1 MFLSVL
7 HIERL
12 IFLKL
17 CTCVLLWV
25 KKRGVCWLITVILAS
40 SPALLVAARM
50 HEFRRTVKDV
60 IGVVKVCEA
69 TLRKRYELRGEQMRA
84 CLCHG
89 WNPILDRA
97 HILSLATKPSLA
109 YCSLVDPIMLAN
121 AVWSVEDCW

>member
-1 MFLSVL
+1 MRVDV
-7 HIERL
+7 
-12 IFLKL
+12 

-69 TLRKRYELRGEQMRA
+69 TLRKRYELRDEEMRDE
-84 CLCHG
+84 G
-89 WNPILDRA
+89 MS
-97 HILSLATKPSLA
+97 LSWLESYSGQGSYPLASHQTFTSL
-109 YCSLVDPIMLAN
+109 L
-121 AVWSVEDCW
+121 